1 VVFAKKSYGQH
12 FLVHESSAEKIGN
25 FIAHLPSGANVLEVG
40 PGTGMLT
47 KYLLKK
53 DINLKVVDADR
64 DMIAHLEKHFPQLE
78 GRIIFSDF
86 LKLDLNE
93 VFNGESMTI
102 IGNFPYNISS
112 QIVFKAIDYKN
123 IVTEVVGMFQKEMA
137 DRIVSKPDIKDYS
150 VISVLTQ
157 AFFDGNILMK
167 LAPGSFNPPPK
178 VHSAVIRIKRR
189 EKFNLDCNERLFK
202 SIVKVT
208 FSQRRKMMRNTLK
221 GMVKDS
227 TFFEDKF
234 FNLRPEQL
242 TVEDFITLTNK
253 IDKQH
258 THESG
263 N

>member
-1 VVFAKKSYGQH
+1 MVFAKKSYGQH
-12 FLVHESSAEKIGN
+12 FLVHESSAEKIAS
-25 FIAHLPSGANVLEVG
+25 FIDHLPAGANVLEVG

-47 KYLLKK
+47 KYLVKK
-53 DINLKVVDADR
+53 NINLKVVDADR
-64 DMIAHLEKHFPQLE
+64 DMVSHIEKHFPELHE
-78 GRIIFSDF
+78 KIILSDF
-86 LKLDLNE
+86 LKLDLTE
-93 VFNGESMTI
+93 VFNGESMVI

-112 QIVFKAIDYKN
+112 QIVFKAIDNKN

-137 DRIVSKPDIKDYS
+137 DRIISKPDIKDYS
-150 VISVLTQ
+150 VISILTQ
-157 AFFDGNILMK
+157 AYFDGNILMK

-178 VHSAVIRIKRR
+178 VHSAVIRLKRNNK
-189 EKFNLDCNERLFK
+189 EHLECNERLFK

-208 FSQRRKMMRNTLK
+208 FGQRRKMMRNTLK
-221 GMVKDS
+221 GMITDA

-253 IDKQH
+253 IEKQNK
-258 THESG
+258 HESG